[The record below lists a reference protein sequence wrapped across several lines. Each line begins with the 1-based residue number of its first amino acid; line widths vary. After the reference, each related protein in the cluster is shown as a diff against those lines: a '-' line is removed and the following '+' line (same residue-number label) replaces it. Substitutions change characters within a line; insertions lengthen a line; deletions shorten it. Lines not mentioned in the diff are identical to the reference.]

1 MASRTPEKP
10 WATMSNL
17 KTLLCHL
24 LILAMVSLSLPH
36 NAARAAMVQTE
47 SVVEGGAELQSGRDR
62 LRTIL
67 RRGEA
72 RAQMEALGVD
82 PREALARVES
92 LSDREV
98 ARIAQQL
105 DQQPAGAGIN
115 PIILILLSVGLIT
128 LFYFVLVFFGMF
140 HAATL
145 D

>member
-1 MASRTPEKP
+1 
-10 WATMSNL
+10 MSKL
-17 KTLLCHL
+17 KALLCHW

-47 SVVEGGAELQSGRDR
+47 SVIEGTAAFSSGRDR

-67 RRGEA
+67 QRDEA

-82 PREALARVES
+82 PNEALARVES

-98 ARIAQQL
+98 AQIALQL
-105 DQQPAGAGIN
+105 DQMPAGAGIN
-115 PIILILLSVGLIT
+115 LLILILLSIGFVGL
-128 LFYFVLVFFGMF
+128 LYLVLVFFGMF
-140 HAATL
+140 LAAAI